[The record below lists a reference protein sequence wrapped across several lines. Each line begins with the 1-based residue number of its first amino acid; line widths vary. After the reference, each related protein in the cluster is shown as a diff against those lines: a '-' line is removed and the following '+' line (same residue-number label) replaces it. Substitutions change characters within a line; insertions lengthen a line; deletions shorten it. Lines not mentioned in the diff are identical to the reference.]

1 MRYLVLG
8 PAAMGIFSH
17 IGVLKKHESE
27 LSQVEEISG
36 SSAGAII
43 ALFLAMGYDMDKIL
57 DVCLDINI
65 SDYTKIHLKSFLSNY
80 GFIDIKPIREKL
92 IKICDGNPTF
102 RELDKKIYI
111 SAYCVNTSSTVYFSR
126 DTHPDMHVID
136 AVCMSMAIPF
146 IFSTAKY
153 QDHTYVDGGTEEM
166 APMEPF
172 IDKKPHEITC
182 VKVVSEVPYV
192 EKIENPQMF
201 AHTLLLSY
209 LKNRREN
216 IQKGVHVINID
227 VSNYDIFDFN
237 MTQEEKIKLFF
248 EGYN

>member
-8 PAAMGIFSH
+8 PAAMGIFSL

-80 GFIDIKPIREKL
+80 GFIDIKPIRKKL
-92 IKICDGNPTF
+92 IQICDGNPTF
-102 RELDKKIYI
+102 AELDKKIYI

-216 IQKGVHVINID
+216 IQKGVHIINID

>member
-17 IGVLKKHESE
+17 IGVLKKYESE

-57 DVCLDINI
+57 DVCLSINI
-65 SDYTKIHLKSFLSNY
+65 SDYTRIHLKSFLSNY
-80 GFIDIKPIREKL
+80 GFIDIQPIREKL
-92 IKICDGNPTF
+92 IEICNGNPTF
-102 RELDKKIYI
+102 EELDKKIYI

-136 AVCMSMAIPF
+136 AVCMSIAIPF
-146 IFSTAKY
+146 IFSTAKHK
-153 QDHTYVDGGTEEM
+153 DHIYVDGGTEEM

-182 VKVVSEVPYV
+182 VKVVSEVPYI

-216 IQKGVHVINID
+216 IQKGVRVINID